1 MYQVSLIINHIFETC
16 VSRNNNNNNIRIIRI
31 KDNSWWNTSDQNNL
45 LWKIVA
51 PLESQITFDE
61 KFKVTFVLFFIIEF
75 E

>member
-1 MYQVSLIINHIFETC
+1 MYQVSWIINHIFETC
-16 VSRNNNNNNIRIIRI
+16 VSLNNNNNIRIIRI
-31 KDNSWWNTSDQNNL
+31 KDNIWWNTSDQNNL